1 MKKTL
6 LIFFSILFVSVANA
20 EDISKKVSEY
30 ISNLIPG
37 EGDTEVSIDLSE
49 TYEPDYS
56 ILAVREISK
65 TDTGNLF
72 TQFSLFNTDKNEEE
86 RIVGNLGIGKRMLS
100 DDKTLMTGF
109 NAFFDYDDIGN
120 ARSSLGLEARNAVL
134 NFGSNYYLKMGHGRD
149 EKVLEG
155 YDIRLASQI
164 PHLHWADLFIK
175 NYEWKGIDRDDIRGT
190 QLGSDMVLTPNLNLE
205 LAYDNKNKQG
215 IKDEWHAKFML
226 VHPPRSGPSLQ
237 DGFLSEAAFKEEKDM
252 SGDLLTKVKRNN
264 KIVVEFKGNATI
276 SRAD

>member
-1 MKKTL
+1 MQKIL
-6 LIFFSILFVSVANA
+6 LIFFSILYVSIANA

-86 RIVGNLGIGKRMLS
+86 RIVGNLGFGKRMLS

-120 ARSSLGLEARNAVL
+120 ARSSFGLEARNAVL
-134 NFGSNYYLKMGHGRD
+134 DFGSNYYLKMGHGRD

-175 NYEWKGIDRDDIRGT
+175 NYEWKGIDRDDIRGI
-190 QLGSDMVLTPNLNLE
+190 QLGSDL
-205 LAYDNKNKQG
+205 
-215 IKDEWHAKFML
+215 
-226 VHPPRSGPSLQ
+226 SL
-237 DGFLSEAAFKEEKDM
+237 
-252 SGDLLTKVKRNN
+252 
-264 KIVVEFKGNATI
+264 IHI
-276 SRAD
+276 

>member
-1 MKKTL
+1 MQKIL
-6 LIFFSILFVSVANA
+6 LIIFSILYVSIASA

-134 NFGSNYYLKMGHGRD
+134 NFG
-149 EKVLEG
+149 
-155 YDIRLASQI
+155 
-164 PHLHWADLFIK
+164 
-175 NYEWKGIDRDDIRGT
+175 
-190 QLGSDMVLTPNLNLE
+190 
-205 LAYDNKNKQG
+205 
-215 IKDEWHAKFML
+215 
-226 VHPPRSGPSLQ
+226 
-237 DGFLSEAAFKEEKDM
+237 
-252 SGDLLTKVKRNN
+252 
-264 KIVVEFKGNATI
+264 
-276 SRAD
+276 